1 MSFCEDRAVKRTSFV
16 LAATVPLLF
25 LAGQPAHATSETDA
39 TRSAV
44 IQQDAGPTALT
55 EAFDHYMQAAVR
67 NAAFSGTVL
76 VARDGAPVFRRSYG
90 LANRAFEIPN
100 RDDTLYQLA
109 SITKPF
115 TALLVMMLQEEG
127 KLNIDDKACAY
138 LVDCPPAWQAITV
151 RQLLTHTSGVPNY
164 SSLPDWDETLDS
176 RTYGDGGLAALVRDR
191 PLEFAPGA
199 GFRYSNSG
207 YNLLGSIIE
216 RVTGLPF
223 ATVMRDRILR
233 PSGMDHTVFNASR
246 RIVPQLATGYYSIGS
261 TFIEATP
268 QSMTGV
274 SGEAGLS
281 STVDDL
287 LAWTRALDADRL
299 ISASSAAQMIDQTR
313 NNYGLGW
320 EIRTWHDHRM
330 IGHAGSGPG
339 YSNMLARFPDQGL
352 TVIVLSNSDEASA
365 GGTAR
370 ALAGIAFGHSP
381 ALPVIQPKAR
391 ILDAILA
398 EGVDAGLKLYT
409 DMKTAQ
415 PGVEAFSTD
424 ELLVEIGYDLQGLP
438 AMAEARRIFNFALQQ
453 YPQSAYSHDGLADV
467 AAAEG
472 DIVGAVSHFE
482 KSLQIDP
489 DNHYAADGLQRLKA
503 RDAP

>member
-1 MSFCEDRAVKRTSFV
+1 MTLTKV
-16 LAATVPLLF
+16 LLATLVISAAQ
-25 LAGQPAHATSETDA
+25 AGQPAFAAAQTDSA
-39 TRSAV
+39 QSAV
-44 IQQDAGPTALT
+44 ITPGGPPGDQSAAF
-55 EAFDHYMQAAVR
+55 EAYMQAAVR

-76 VARDGAPVFRRSYG
+76 VAQNGAPIFRRSYG
-90 LANRAFEIPN
+90 LANRAFDVPN
-100 RDDTLYQLA
+100 RDDTVYQLA

-115 TALLVMMLQEEG
+115 TALLVLMLQEEG
-127 KLNIDDKACAY
+127 KLNIDDRACTY
-138 LVDCPPAWQAITV
+138 LADCPPAWQAITV
-151 RQLLTHTSGVPNY
+151 RQLLTHTSGIPNY

-207 YNLLGSIIE
+207 YNLLGTIIE
-216 RVTGLPF
+216 RVSGQPF
-223 ATVMRDRILR
+223 ATVLRDRILR

-246 RIVPQLATGYYSIGS
+246 RIVPHLATGYYSIGS

-287 LAWTRALDADRL
+287 LAWTRALEANRL
-299 ISASSAAQMIDQTR
+299 LPAATTAQMVDHAS

-339 YSNMLARFPDQGL
+339 FSNMVARFPDEGL

-370 ALAGIAFGHSP
+370 ALAGIVFGRPP
-381 ALPVIQPKAR
+381 ALPTVQPKTL

-398 EGVDAGLKLYT
+398 EGGDAGLQRYLELKAARP
-409 DMKTAQ
+409 DA
-415 PGVEAFSTD
+415 EAFSTD
-424 ELLVEIGYDLQGLP
+424 ELLVDIGYALQGLP
-438 AMAEARRIFNFALQQ
+438 AMAEARQVFTFALQQ
-453 YPQSAYSHDGLADV
+453 YPQSAYSHDGLADI

-472 DIVGAVSHFE
+472 DVPGAISHFE
-482 KSLQIDP
+482 RSLLIDP
-489 DNHYAADGLQRLKA
+489 DNHYAADGLRRLQT
-503 RDAP
+503 REDR

>member
-1 MSFCEDRAVKRTSFV
+1 MTRTRSL
-16 LAATVPLLF
+16 LAAIALSVVTT
-25 LAGQPAHATSETDA
+25 GQPALAASEIDPA
-39 TRSAV
+39 QSAV
-44 IQQDAGPTALT
+44 IQPEAPLADQIA
-55 EAFDHYMQAAVR
+55 AFDDYMQASVR

-76 VARDGAPVFRRSYG
+76 VARNGEPIFRRSYG
-90 LANRAFEIPN
+90 LANRAFEAPN
-100 RDDTLYQLA
+100 RDDTLYELA

-115 TALLVMMLQEEG
+115 TALLVLMLQEDG
-127 KLNIDDKACAY
+127 KLNIDDAACAY
-138 LVDCPPAWQAITV
+138 LADCPTAWQTITV
-151 RQLLTHTSGVPNY
+151 RQLLTHTSGIPNY

-176 RTYGDGGLAALVRDR
+176 RTYGDGGLVALVRDR
-191 PLEFAPGA
+191 PLEFTPGA

-207 YNLLGSIIE
+207 YNLLGTIIE
-216 RVTGLPF
+216 RASGQPF
-223 ATVMRDRILR
+223 ATVLRDRILR

-246 RIVPQLATGYYSIGS
+246 RIIPRLATGYYSIGS

-287 LAWTRALDADRL
+287 LAWTRALDANRL
-299 ISASSAAQMIDQTR
+299 IPAASAAQMVDQAR

-339 YSNMLARFPDQGL
+339 FSNMIARFPDEGL

-370 ALAGIAFGHSP
+370 ALAGIVFGHAP
-381 ALPVIQPKAR
+381 TLPEAAPKTL

-398 EGVDAGLKLYT
+398 EGIDAGLQRYL
-409 DMKTAQ
+409 DMKAAR
-415 PGVEAFSTD
+415 PEAEAFSTD
-424 ELLVEIGYDLQGLP
+424 ELLVDIGYALQGLP
-438 AMAEARRIFNFALQQ
+438 AMAEARRIFLFALQQ
-453 YPQSAYSHDGLADV
+453 YPQSAYSHDGLADI

-472 DIVGAVSHFE
+472 DVAGAVSHFE
-482 KSLQIDP
+482 QSLRIDP
-489 DNHYAADGLQRLKA
+489 DNHYAADGLRRLRT
-503 RDAP
+503 RDAR